1 MSVDAQNFMC
11 SGVDN
16 EQAGCFSCTKLGYVF
31 LIFIFVIMNADLNV
45 NDILLQVKHLDKE
58 DQLSLLEK
66 LVLLIRKS
74 ERKGN
79 ITKLSSISGV
89 GSSLWS
95 NTDIDK
101 YIDQERQ
108 W

>member
-1 MSVDAQNFMC
+1 
-11 SGVDN
+11 
-16 EQAGCFSCTKLGYVF
+16 
-31 LIFIFVIMNADLNV
+31 MNADLNV
-45 NDILLQVKHLDKE
+45 NDILLQVKRLDKE

-66 LVLLIRKS
+66 VALLIRKS
-74 ERKGN
+74 EHKGN
-79 ITKLSSISGV
+79 KPKLSTISGV

-95 NTDIDK
+95 GISIDE